1 MDKPLVC
8 AAWPVRRQTYGYLPG
23 RRASPPFGRCQIVL
37 LGNRGTWVLTCPE
50 LLPDGAP
57 AGSQTRDLSVTS
69 HTCEPLHHQATQQL
83 SHFINYL
90 TCIFSFALSSGR
102 CSIVDYCGQILC
114 DIYARPD
121 EPITDY
127 RTRYSGLRPRDM
139 IHAIPVDNARN
150 IIKNI
155 IRVSY

>member
-1 MDKPLVC
+1 VM
-8 AAWPVRRQTYGYLPG
+8 AT
-23 RRASPPFGRCQIVL
+23 CQEV
-37 LGNRGTWVLTCPE
+37 
-50 LLPDGAP
+50 LPDSAP
-57 AGSQTRDLSVTS
+57 AGSQTHDLSIMSQTY
-69 HTCEPLHHQATQQL
+69 EPLHHQATLQL
-83 SHFINYL
+83 TRYVNYL

-102 CSIVDYCGQILC
+102 CSIVDYCGRILC

-139 IHAIPVDNARN
+139 IQAIPVDNARN

-155 IRVSY
+155 IRVSKLLIFAVCLVVLDV